1 MLSVTLATNAA
12 YSAGLDIKI
21 ASSIWWLIGNIPAVH
36 VGAASLVVC
45 GAKHVRGDIVCAR
58 SMIRTALAHGL
69 PPLVGG
75 VVRTNIRCV
84 SSKFPY

>member
-1 MLSVTLATNAA
+1 MLATNAE
-12 YSAGLDIKI
+12 YSASLDIKI
-21 ASSIWWLIGNIPAVH
+21 AGAIWWLIGNIPAVH

-69 PPLVGG
+69 HNLANGQKYGMRKPSRHTTRGLG
-75 VVRTNIRCV
+75 
-84 SSKFPY
+84 S